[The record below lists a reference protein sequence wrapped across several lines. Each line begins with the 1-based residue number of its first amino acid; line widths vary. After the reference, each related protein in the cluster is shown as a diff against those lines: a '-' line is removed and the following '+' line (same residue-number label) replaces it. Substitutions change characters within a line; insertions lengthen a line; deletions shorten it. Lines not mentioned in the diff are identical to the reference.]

1 MNKEITIVTSKK
13 QQKEANV
20 VNNFSHTRLKPVSYR
35 EEKNKES
42 CFKGFLNTNCEPSM
56 LLYNY

>member
-13 QQKEANV
+13 QQKETNV

-35 EEKNKES
+35 EEEKNKVM
-42 CFKGFLNTNCEPSM
+42 F
-56 LLYNY
+56 